1 MKELSTYITADT
13 TVDYLSNYINKLS
26 ESKIICDIAPY
37 NQVSQV
43 LLSDAKADNLIIWSC
58 PDLQI
63 PTYAKI
69 LLFEEVKIEKIMEE
83 VLQFANK
90 IKIAAKKYKSIFML
104 SWSFP
109 PEQKWP
115 LALSS
120 KPNFGAMDILLRM
133 NIYLSDLLK
142 DSINFFMIDTIFL
155 QSNFESNIHDPRM
168 FAMGRI
174 KYSLDYQEYVAKEL
188 VPIVFSTIESNKKL
202 IICDLDNTLWSGILG
217 DDGIDG
223 IKIGGNDPLGEV
235 HLQIQ
240 KIIKGYKNRGIVLAI
255 ASKNYE
261 ETALHAIANLPNMLL
276 SKNDF
281 ATYRINWLDKAKN
294 ISEILEELNLLSS
307 STVFLD
313 DSITE
318 RKRVKESFP
327 DMLVPELPSDVSKW
341 PKILNEISCFD
352 SLTYSK
358 EDKER
363 TKIYLDESKRIREKE
378 KFISL
383 QSWLNS
389 LELIVKIQSLNKENI
404 SRSSQLLNK
413 TNQFNLK
420 TRRMSKEDLS
430 NLANKENVKILTFSI
445 EDKYGKSG
453 LTGLVSAEYKID
465 NWEISDF
472 VMSCRVMGK
481 KIEYAMLSE
490 IRNTLNTDKPIK
502 MEYIPTKKN
511 KPIREFVEEIAPE
524 GFILDTLKKPEHVSI
539 EILD

>member
-13 TVDYLSNYINKLS
+13 TVDYLSNYIIKLS
-26 ESKIICDIAPY
+26 ESKIICDVAPY

-43 LLSDAKADNLIIWSC
+43 LLSDPKANNLIIWSC

-63 PTYAKI
+63 PTYAKK
-69 LLFEEVKIEKIMEE
+69 LLFEEVKIEEIMEE

-90 IKIAAKKYKSIFML
+90 IKIAAKQYKSIFMI

-142 DSINFFMIDTIFL
+142 DLKNFFIIDSIFL
-155 QSNFESNIHDPRM
+155 QSNFLSNIHDPRL
-168 FAMGRI
+168 FAIGRI
-174 KYSLDYQEYVAKEL
+174 KYALDYQEYVAREL
-188 VPIVFSTIESNKKL
+188 VPILFSTIESNKKL

-223 IKIGGNDPLGEV
+223 IKVGGNDPLGEA

-261 ETALHAIANLPNMLL
+261 ETALQAISSLPNMLL
-276 SKNDF
+276 CKNDF
-281 ATYRINWLDKAKN
+281 ATYRINWFDKAKN

-307 STVFLD
+307 SAVFLD
-313 DSITE
+313 DSFTE
-318 RKRVKESFP
+318 RNRVKESFP

-341 PKILNEISCFD
+341 PSILIELSCFD
-352 SLTYSK
+352 SLTFSE

-363 TKIYLDESKRIREKE
+363 TNIYLDESKRISEKE
-378 KFISL
+378 KFVSL

-389 LELIVKIQSLNKENI
+389 LKLVVKIQSLNKENI

-420 TRRMSKEDLS
+420 TRRMSEEDLS
-430 NLANKENVKILTFSI
+430 NLAKKENVKILTFSI

-453 LTGLVSAEYKID
+453 LTGLISAEYKID

-472 VMSCRVMGK
+472 VMSCRIMGK
-481 KIEYAMLSE
+481 KIEYAMLNE
-490 IRNTLNTDKPIK
+490 IRKTLNTNKPIK
-502 MEYIPTKKN
+502 MECIPTKKN
-511 KPIREFVEEIAPE
+511 KPIREFVKEIAPK
-524 GFILDTLKKPEHVSI
+524 GFILDSLKKPPHVSI
-539 EILD
+539 EILN